1 MKVIKDIS
9 YTIDKILDYAEEN
22 IRLAVQYKEED
33 IETSKAY
40 YVKSVEELNSIKIFH
55 DRVVAIIKAYRAEK
69 GEPPAPMMT
78 LYNYE
83 HERHLDKNNS
93 IRRLQELYS
102 NGL

>member
-1 MKVIKDIS
+1 
-9 YTIDKILDYAEEN
+9 
-22 IRLAVQYKEED
+22 
-33 IETSKAY
+33 
-40 YVKSVEELNSIKIFH
+40 
-55 DRVVAIIKAYRAEK
+55 
-69 GEPPAPMMT
+69 MMT